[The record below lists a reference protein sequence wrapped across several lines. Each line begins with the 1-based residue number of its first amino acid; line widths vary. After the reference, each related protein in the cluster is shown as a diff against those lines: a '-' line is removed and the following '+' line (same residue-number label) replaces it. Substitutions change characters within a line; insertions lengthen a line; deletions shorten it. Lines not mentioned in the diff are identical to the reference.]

1 MFFNTKIKDL
11 TLCGRSTSV
20 SREDIM
26 VKRICISAAAMLFA
40 TTGFAFAAEDLG
52 VKIYPNAKKDEQ
64 WSKVQDQI
72 MKATGGGAGVCYRT
86 RDAAAKVADFYV
98 KDGFKLAPGQQVT
111 SDGAML
117 QKGDKLSM
125 TIKFM
130 KPLDNT
136 SDARIC
142 IGKK

>member
-1 MFFNTKIKDL
+1 MF
-11 TLCGRSTSV
+11 
-20 SREDIM
+20 
-26 VKRICISAAAMLFA
+26 KRIGIITAVILVIA
-40 TTGFAFAAEDLG
+40 GFAIAAEDLG
-52 VKIYPNAKKDEQ
+52 VKIYPGAKKDEQ
-64 WSKVQDQI
+64 WSKFQDQI
-72 MKATGGGAGVCYRT
+72 MKGTGGGSGVCYRT
-86 RDAAAKVADFYV
+86 KDAVAKVADFYL
-98 KDGFKLAPGQQVT
+98 KEGFKLAPGQQVT